1 MPLELIVTA
10 LISVYL
16 GIVALGHVLV
26 IAAIY
31 KCLREDYAGGG
42 GRGTTAGST
51 IDTGAERAAGAV
63 NLSESLEP
71 QRMHALGA
79 RWLLGSARPRTGHPT
94 TLAARGPSC
103 GDPEQLRVAS
113 GCPE

>member
-16 GIVALGHVLV
+16 VIVALGHVLV

-31 KCLREDYAGGG
+31 KCLREDYMR
-42 GRGTTAGST
+42 GRRTTTDPT
-51 IDTGAERAAGAV
+51 IDIDAKRAAGAV
-63 NLSESLEP
+63 SLSESLKP

-79 RWLLGSARPRTGHPT
+79 RWLLESARR
-94 TLAARGPSC
+94 RKNR
-103 GDPEQLRVAS
+103 DPEMRAAS
-113 GCPE
+113 GFPQ

>member
-10 LISVYL
+10 LISAYL

-42 GRGTTAGST
+42 GRRTTAGST
-51 IDTGAERAAGAV
+51 IDTGAERATGAV

-71 QRMHALGA
+71 KRMHALGA

-94 TLAARGPSC
+94 TLAARGPRC
-103 GDPEQLRVAS
+103 GDPELRVAS